1 MKKIRTI
8 RFKDEDQVLRHLID
22 DVSKI
27 EQPDVVFREARKAEK
42 EAIRILVTE
51 MIVYAER
58 LPYEKNVRAEAIKEA
73 LSAQIVNGVIPHDI
87 LDDDL
92 KSHLNNLGNAYD
104 KKAKECA
111 ELRKENCEL
120 KQRLENIGK
129 EHASSNDTMNFNHSV
144 GTVIARADHV
154 TLHI

>member
-73 LSAQIVNGVIPHDI
+73 LSAQIVNGVIPHE
-87 LDDDL
+87 
-92 KSHLNNLGNAYD
+92 YWMM
-104 KKAKECA
+104 
-111 ELRKENCEL
+111 
-120 KQRLENIGK
+120 
-129 EHASSNDTMNFNHSV
+129 T
-144 GTVIARADHV
+144 
-154 TLHI
+154 